1 MTDYSDIT
9 NSGSQ
14 VNASQL
20 DTSEVQRFD
29 IDDPTWLAHLK
40 DEGYVVTIF
49 HLLFFILST
58 IKTNKVRSCFFL
70 FVKQQCCVKQ

>member
-1 MTDYSDIT
+1 MANYSEL
-9 NSGSQ
+9 SKAGSQ

-40 DEGYVVTIF
+40 DEGYVVTI
-49 HLLFFILST
+49 LPPFF
-58 IKTNKVRSCFFL
+58 
-70 FVKQQCCVKQ
+70 CCCSSVLT